1 MLGLDRRDKLKKLPG
16 KCFISIYFMSTL
28 QLPTRNAQYEIIPS
42 DLYEVMIINTTHA

>member
-16 KCFISIYFMSTL
+16 KCFISIYFMGTL
-28 QLPTRNAQYEIIPS
+28 QLPTQNAQYEIIPS